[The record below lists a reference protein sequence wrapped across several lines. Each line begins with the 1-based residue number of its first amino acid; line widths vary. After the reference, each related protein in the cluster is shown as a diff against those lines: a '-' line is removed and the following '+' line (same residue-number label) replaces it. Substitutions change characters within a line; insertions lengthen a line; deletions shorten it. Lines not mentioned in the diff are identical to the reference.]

1 MVLWTLLISERWSGK
16 ICSRSSKL
24 FMFRMG
30 WRKIKAFIIFFDEE
44 TNASSVKE
52 FHSLNIEEDDIK
64 YVFGGYLEKENPRK
78 FKDIN
83 LTISAMNHQGK
94 ANICQYTLYRDEDL
108 LTGKWLET
116 KKEFKEREFN
126 FYTKLIKKRHR
137 R

>member
-1 MVLWTLLISERWSGK
+1 
-16 ICSRSSKL
+16 
-24 FMFRMG
+24 
-30 WRKIKAFIIFFDEE
+30 
-44 TNASSVKE
+44 
-52 FHSLNIEEDDIK
+52 
-64 YVFGGYLEKENPRK
+64 
-78 FKDIN
+78 
-83 LTISAMNHQGK
+83 MNHQGK